1 MQGIRVRVTFV
12 GARFDIALIMI
23 MGYVDTTTCQEL
35 AKIIKDLMTK
45 KRYQIIADLG
55 GVTYISSAGW
65 GVFVGEIKNIR
76 DHGGDIKLV
85 QMNSEVY
92 EVFEMLEFNRILNH
106 YDSIEET
113 INDFDIIRGLDVTQG
128 TLVKRK
134 TKGKARP
141 ISPYPIATMT
151 TNVGN
156 GSAAVSGK
164 PIVPARE
171 FPLVEKVKMI
181 IIENPFGGIK
191 DICRQLKSDKY
202 GSVRIGFFKM
212 NSLLR
217 RLNLETREKRH
228 RFYRSR

>member
-23 MGYVDTTTCQEL
+23 MGYIDTTTCQEL
-35 AKIIKDLMTK
+35 AKIIRDLMAK
-45 KRYQIIADLG
+45 KRYQIITDLG

-113 INDFDIIRGLDVTQG
+113 INDFDIIRGLDITQG
-128 TLVKRK
+128 TLVKKK

-141 ISPYPIATMT
+141 ITPYPIAPMITD
-151 TNVGN
+151 VGN
-156 GSAAVSGK
+156 GSMAVSGK
-164 PIVPARE
+164 PIIPAKE
-171 FPLVEKVKMI
+171 FPLVEKVKMV
-181 IIENPFGGIK
+181 IIENHFWGIK

-202 GSVRIGFFKM
+202 GSVHIGFFKM
-212 NSLLR
+212 HSLLR
-217 RLNLETREKRH
+217 KLNLETREKRH